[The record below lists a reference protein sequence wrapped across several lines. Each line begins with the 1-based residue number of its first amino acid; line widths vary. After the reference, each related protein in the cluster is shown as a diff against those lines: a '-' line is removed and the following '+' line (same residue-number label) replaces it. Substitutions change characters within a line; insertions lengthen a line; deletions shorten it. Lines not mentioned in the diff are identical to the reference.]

1 MHFLNIQISQ
11 IVKTVTKSYNI
22 PVSFKVKDQSH
33 HDNFFVKY
41 PLYNYLNPSTLSAF
55 YIRIVRV
62 LTLYVVIRWADMSAY
77 IRFPMFVYRRVG
89 ICIKY
94 KSRYTLNLHH
104 IATEDETKQALSKS
118 LFVGE
123 KMCKPLASCLRE
135 VVM

>member
-94 KSRYTLNLHH
+94 KSRYTL
-104 IATEDETKQALSKS
+104 IYTIS
-118 LFVGE
+118 LQKTRRNKRSANPYSWE
-123 KMCKPLASCLRE
+123 KKCVNHSRR
-135 VVM
+135 V